1 MKDTSRKNIF
11 ISVGTPAT
19 PEQEDFIT
27 EVENRLQNEG
37 YIPNTVGRNAF
48 SVDSP
53 LKAINDLMDNCCGA
67 VIIALERTYFPEG
80 LDKRGPKKLNEIK
93 YPTPW
98 NQIESAMAYT
108 KRLPMLFIVEEDIK
122 PEGLLDKGF
131 DWYILLI
138 KPIKDSLYSAEF
150 NKVLSSWKQ
159 KVDNYNSTE
168 NRIDLTN
175 LTIGELIK
183 SLKISHLWGILAAL
197 MSLLVGAFA
206 LGQYL
211 HY

>member
-1 MKDTSRKNIF
+1 MKDTSGKNIF
-11 ISVGTPAT
+11 ISVGTPVT

-37 YIPNTVGRNAF
+37 LIPNTVGRNTF
-48 SVDSP
+48 SADSP
-53 LKAINDLMDNCCGA
+53 LKTINDLMDNCCGV

-80 LDKRGPKKLNEIK
+80 LDKKGSKKLNEIK

-108 KRLPMLFIVEEDIK
+108 KKLPMLFIVEEDLK
-122 PEGLLDKGF
+122 PEGLLDQGF
-131 DWYILLI
+131 DWYILLM
-138 KPIKDSLYSAEF
+138 KPTKDSLYSARF

-159 KVDNYNSTE
+159 KIDNYKSDE